1 MRVLIIEDEQTAASH
16 IIALLREIEPELQ
29 VVGVIDSVE
38 DGRAQWPT
46 LPTIDLIFSDIQLA
60 DGLSFSLLET
70 VTVPCP
76 IIFTTAYDEYAIR
89 AFKHNS
95 IDYLLKPIDR
105 ESLEASLHKYRTLA
119 RPATDDLI
127 RQMQTLL
134 SGRAFLTQTYRQ
146 SFLLQFRD
154 KLLPIK
160 VADVAY
166 FAIEGGLVSATL
178 FDRDTERRLSERAI
192 SYPVDLNLEELETQ
206 LDPQQFFR
214 ANRQFIVARSSIR
227 EAELYFNGRLQLRLQ
242 PEASV
247 QVLISKDRVSQ
258 FKKWMEAF

>member
-16 IIALLREIEPELQ
+16 IIALLREIEPELH
-29 VVGVIDSVE
+29 VIGVIDSVE
-38 DGRAQWPT
+38 DGRVQWPT
-46 LPTIDLIFSDIQLA
+46 LPTPDLIFSDIQLA

-70 VTVPCP
+70 VPVACP

-89 AFKHNS
+89 AFRHNS

-105 ESLEASLHKYRTLA
+105 ESLEGGLQKYRSLA
-119 RPATDDLI
+119 QPATHELI

-134 SGRAFLTQTYRQ
+134 SGRAFLPQTYRQ

-154 KLLPIK
+154 KLMPVK

-166 FAIEGGLVSATL
+166 FGIEGGVVSATL
-178 FDRDTERRLSERAI
+178 HDRTTERRLSDRPI
-192 SYPVDLNLEELETQ
+192 SYVMDLTLEDLETQ

-214 ANRQFIVARSSIR
+214 ANRQFIVARNSIR

-242 PEASV
+242 PESSV
-247 QVLISKDRVSQ
+247 QVLISKDRVSL